1 MFDLVIG
8 AHSIEQNRILDVPN
22 FMDSE
27 AGYDNGI
34 VFPKVEP
41 TCQSTPLFPSSN
53 TRTNMCTAVR
63 LKELESKLLQA
74 SAAGMED
81 IYAQMEDAG
90 PSNVEPN
97 QATEEDDLYGEVQR
111 EREKVYWDEIWKH
124 PDQEEGYKALY
135 KRKYDKELPPL
146 PQAEESHKR
155 INTLT
160 PKIFSGKD
168 KDKEERYKQ

>member
-1 MFDLVIG
+1 
-8 AHSIEQNRILDVPN
+8 
-22 FMDSE
+22 
-27 AGYDNGI
+27 
-34 VFPKVEP
+34 
-41 TCQSTPLFPSSN
+41 
-53 TRTNMCTAVR
+53 MCTADR
-63 LKELESKLLQA
+63 LKELESKLLRA
-74 SAAGMED
+74 SAAGMEH

-135 KRKYDKELPPL
+135 KRKYDKQLPPL

>member
-1 MFDLVIG
+1 MRYLQPHFIG
-8 AHSIEQNRILDVPN
+8 AHSIEQNSILDVPN

-41 TCQSTPLFPSSN
+41 TCEYSPFPSSN
-53 TRTNMCTAVR
+53 TRTNMCTADR
-63 LKELESKLLQA
+63 LKELENKLLRA

-81 IYAQMEDAG
+81 IYTQMEDAG
-90 PSNVEPN
+90 CSNVEPN

-111 EREKVYWDEIWKH
+111 EHEKGGWDEIKTN
-124 PDQEEGYKALY
+124 PDQEEGYEALY
-135 KRKYDKELPPL
+135 KRKYDKQLPPL

-160 PKIFSGKD
+160 PKIVSVEK
-168 KDKEERYKQ
+168 